1 MAITSLYQPHD
12 ERYAQS
18 EVRWAELEDQ
28 IIDMRTDLLTHL
40 AAGLAEFTRAAAVL
54 DQLRAP
60 GIYDA
65 ELAGGRD
72 GRDAAARI
80 DGTIRDARAAYAVLQ
95 MVFAGETP
103 R

>member
-1 MAITSLYQPHD
+1 MTIASLFQPHD

-18 EVRWAELEDQ
+18 AEQWAALEDQ
-28 IIDMRTDLLTHL
+28 IIDIRADLLTHL
-40 AAGLAEFTRAAAVL
+40 AAGLAELTRAAAAL
-54 DQLRAP
+54 DQLRTP
-60 GIYDA
+60 GIYDV
-65 ELAGGRD
+65 ELAEGRD

-80 DGTIRDARAAYAVLQ
+80 DGTIRDARAVYAVLQ